1 MRRLK
6 VTKPSTSAH
15 GAPHVP
21 ALISSRRVT
30 SAGSEAEE
38 ERSSWRRSN
47 VGIDNARSW
56 PSGGAR
62 RDRAS
67 AAAFCFP
74 GLYSTVKSNPSNLL
88 TQWCCGIV
96 ESR

>member
-38 ERSSWRRSN
+38 ERKLVEEVECWHRQCKKLALRWR
-47 VGIDNARSW
+47 
-56 PSGGAR
+56 
-62 RDRAS
+62 
-67 AAAFCFP
+67 AA
-74 GLYSTVKSNPSNLL
+74 
-88 TQWCCGIV
+88 
-96 ESR
+96 